1 MTNTVDSTNLL
12 SAYQNQA
19 QTKQTGNS
27 TLGKDDFLKIL
38 MTQLQNQDPLN
49 PMQDQDFISQMAT
62 FSSLEQ
68 MTNLN
73 NSMDSFIKTT
83 GQNQFMQ
90 ASSMIGKTVTYLD
103 DQNNESTAV
112 VQAVSLKDGNTSFQL
127 NDAGKTSITSTQIT
141 KIES

>member
-1 MTNTVDSTNLL
+1 MTNSIDSTYLL
-12 SAYQNQA
+12 SNYQNQ
-19 QTKQTGNS
+19 TKSSGS
-27 TLGKDDFLKIL
+27 SSLGKDDFLKIL

-73 NSMDSFIKTT
+73 SSMDNFVKSAE
-83 GQNQFMQ
+83 QNQFMQ

-103 DQNNESTAV
+103 DQDNEMTAV
-112 VQAVSLKDGNTSFQL
+112 VQSVLFKDGSTSFQL
-127 NDAGKTSITSTQIT
+127 NDDNQTSITSGQIT
-141 KIES
+141 KIE

>member
-1 MTNTVDSTNLL
+1 MSNSIDSTYLL
-12 SAYQNQA
+12 SNYQNQ
-19 QTKQTGNS
+19 TKSQGS
-27 TLGKDDFLKIL
+27 SSLGKDDFLKIL

-73 NSMDSFIKTT
+73 TSMDNFVESAE
-83 GQNQFMQ
+83 QNQFMQ

-103 DQNNESTAV
+103 DQDNEMTAV
-112 VQAVSLKDGNTSFQL
+112 VQSVLFRDGSTSFQL
-127 NDAGKTSITSTQIT
+127 NDDNQTSITSGQIT
-141 KIES
+141 KIE

>member
-1 MTNTVDSTNLL
+1 MTNTIDSTTLL
-12 SAYQNQA
+12 SNYQNQ
-19 QTKQTGNS
+19 TKSTGS
-27 TLGKDDFLKIL
+27 SSLGKDDFLKIL

-73 NSMDSFIKTT
+73 TSMDNFVKSAA
-83 GQNQFMQ
+83 QNQFMQ

-103 DQNNESTAV
+103 NQGNQMTAV
-112 VQAVSLKDGNTSFQL
+112 VKSVLFKDGSTSFQL
-127 NDAGKTSITSTQIT
+127 NDNNQTSITSAQIT
-141 KIES
+141 KIE

>member
-1 MTNTVDSTNLL
+1 MTNSIDSTYLL
-12 SAYQNQA
+12 SNYQNQ
-19 QTKQTGNS
+19 TKSAGS
-27 TLGKDDFLKIL
+27 SSLGKDDFLKIL
-38 MTQLQNQDPLN
+38 MAQLQNQDPLN

-73 NSMDSFIKTT
+73 SSVDNFIKFAQ
-83 GQNQFMQ
+83 QNQFMQ

-103 DQNNESTAV
+103 EQQNENTAV
-112 VQAVSLKDGNTSFQL
+112 VKSVLFKDGTTSFQL
-127 NDAGKTSITSTQIT
+127 NGDNQTSITSGQIT

>member
-1 MTNTVDSTNLL
+1 MTNTIDSTTLL
-12 SAYQNQA
+12 SNYQNQ
-19 QTKQTGNS
+19 TKSTGS
-27 TLGKDDFLKIL
+27 SSLGKDDFLKIL

-73 NSMDSFIKTT
+73 TSMDSFVKSAA
-83 GQNQFMQ
+83 QNQFMQ

-103 DQNNESTAV
+103 NQGNQMTAV
-112 VQAVSLKDGNTSFQL
+112 VKSVLFKDGSTSFQL
-127 NDAGKTSITSTQIT
+127 NDNNQTSITSAQIT
-141 KIES
+141 KIE